1 MITAGQLG
9 LDAAAYQR
17 LCLLGCPT
25 AFFQLI
31 MAVQFCRPEPKTTP
45 LVMLEM
51 FCGVAAITRAFTE
64 AGYPS
69 MGYDYLKDP
78 VTNNVLSSAGFACAL
93 SLTLSLDP
101 MAGFLWLATVC
112 SSWVW
117 ISSSSTGRTVDYPL
131 GVPCESAASAN
142 CMVARCGLLV
152 VLAIS
157 RGCIWALEQ
166 PASSLT
172 VLHPA
177 MVWIRQ
183 FNNVLFNADWFE
195 ADTCMGA
202 FSAGT
207 IKPTKIYGNRRLVLS
222 LGRSRAGIQG
232 DSSRVCTVRVNEVTG
247 QKQTSGS
254 SELKQTQAY
263 TDSFGAAVLDGY
275 EALGAPPAH
284 QHAEP
289 TEIDFGPAPSDVWGL
304 ADLDQVLHWAYP
316 S

>member
-31 MAVQFCRPEPKTTP
+31 MAVQSCRPEPKTTP

-112 SSWVW
+112 STWVW

-131 GVPCESAASAN
+131 GVPCESTASAN

-166 PASSLT
+166 PASSLM
-172 VLHPA
+172 VLHPT

-195 ADTCMGA
+195 ADTCMGG
-202 FSAGT
+202 FL
-207 IKPTKIYGNRRLVLS
+207 RRH
-222 LGRSRAGIQG
+222 
-232 DSSRVCTVRVNEVTG
+232 N
-247 QKQTSGS
+247 QT
-254 SELKQTQAY
+254 Y
-263 TDSFGAAVLDGY
+263 
-275 EALGAPPAH
+275 
-284 QHAEP
+284 
-289 TEIDFGPAPSDVWGL
+289 
-304 ADLDQVLHWAYP
+304 
-316 S
+316 